1 MIASMRQPAV
11 HLALLLVAVA
21 SLVAGAPARGAPEE
35 GATWVV
41 RIAGR
46 EVGREVSAPITSAG
60 GRVVLTSK
68 ATLRVT
74 DEPFEYAQTLELDD
88 AGGVCS
94 YALISSVIS
103 VSLRRGQDGALAVA
117 ASIAGNSVDR
127 PLGESPAGLR
137 LVLDNLVFSHYDLL
151 GAEAVRRGG
160 EAFDFQAVVPQVLTA
175 VPAHYEPRRTVRVLG
190 PAGEVDARE
199 AEVTLGNL
207 LLTLVHDARTGVAY
221 RVTADEQKLD
231 ARREAWA
238 PPASEGPPAPP
249 PGAPPPEDPASY
261 REHEVTFDA
270 PLGAVPGT
278 LTRPTRGSG
287 PWPVVVLLHGSGP
300 HDRNETIGPNA
311 PLRDLARGLAA
322 RGVASLRYDK
332 RTFLLVQQ
340 LRAGDGA
347 ARTAAED
354 TLRGMTFDGEAVD
367 DAAAAVAFVASQQ
380 DLRADRVI
388 VAGHSQGALAA
399 SILAGRAGAGLA
411 GMVVL
416 AGPGRRFVELLAEQI
431 TFQGSLQG
439 KTPEESRAQ
448 VDQLTGPLRD
458 DGASL
463 RDEQMVLG
471 ASGRYWKDLLPRDP
485 CAAIAAARVP
495 VLLLQGAADCQV
507 RPVDQE
513 RLAAALAARADATPV
528 EAHLLRG
535 LNHLFMPVRGP
546 STGAEYSTPNRVS
559 PEVAELLAR
568 WIEALGR

>member
-1 MIASMRQPAV
+1 MRRPPLLCAS
-11 HLALLLVAVA
+11 LLLVVA
-21 SLVAGAPARGAPEE
+21 ASSVALGRPDE

-46 EVGREVSAPITSAG
+46 EVGREVAAPITSAG
-60 GRVVLTSK
+60 GRVVLASR

-88 AGGVCS
+88 AGGVSS
-94 YALISSVIS
+94 YALVSSVIS
-103 VSLRRGQDGALAVA
+103 VSLRRGPDGALVVA
-117 ASIAGNSVDR
+117 GAIAGNAVDR
-127 PLGESPAGLR
+127 PLGAPSTAGPR

-175 VPAHYEPRRTVRVLG
+175 VPGHYEPRRAVRVLG
-190 PAGEVDARE
+190 PDGEVDARE

-207 LLTLVHDARTGVAY
+207 LLTLVHDARTGAAY

-249 PGAPPPEDPASY
+249 PGAPPPDDPASY
-261 REHEVTFDA
+261 REHEVSFGA
-270 PLGAVPGT
+270 PLGPVPGT
-278 LTRPTRGSG
+278 LTRPARGAG

-300 HDRNETIGPNA
+300 HDRDETIGPNA

-332 RTFLLVQQ
+332 RTYLLVQQ
-340 LRAGDGA
+340 LRSGDGA

-354 TLRGMTFDGEAVD
+354 ALRSLTFDGEAID
-367 DAAAAVAFVASQQ
+367 DAAAAVAFVASQA
-380 DLRADRVI
+380 DLRADRVV

-399 SILAGRAGAGLA
+399 SVLAGREGSGLAGLA
-411 GMVVL
+411 VL

-431 TFQGSLQG
+431 TFQAGLQG
-439 KTPEESRAQ
+439 RTAEETRRQ

-485 CAAIAAARVP
+485 CAAIAATRVP

-513 RLAAALAARADATPV
+513 RLAAALAARAGAPPV

-546 STGAEYSTPNRVS
+546 STGAEYASPNRVS

-568 WIEALGR
+568 WVRALDP